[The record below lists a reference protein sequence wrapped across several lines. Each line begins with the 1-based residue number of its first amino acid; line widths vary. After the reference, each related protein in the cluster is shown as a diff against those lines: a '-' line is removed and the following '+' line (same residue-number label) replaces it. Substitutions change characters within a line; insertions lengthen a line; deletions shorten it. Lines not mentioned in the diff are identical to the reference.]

1 MRAWREQDF
10 DRMATRVV
18 DQYLSGHAKLADA
31 AALEAREAGLNPDQ
45 IERLTQSANT
55 MTFLRMMEDRKA
67 QGTGDLT
74 QEFDP
79 IDARQVIRIVID
91 DTGVHVDRGATGGDE
106 EDTPADAYALPD
118 EMGALRRPSPGPAT
132 PPPEGLAED
141 PVSEPKSKATSRKQ
155 AELAILRA
163 RKLAAV
169 FDDQIRQAEW
179 AFEDAHEELVAR
191 FRRVYND
198 VTYESFEKDALAEH
212 GDAIGL
218 TVLNLVRESRRLPP
232 LDATEGLEKAAAL
245 EGRHVSEDTPELRLF
260 ETLVKV
266 ARGAAELQ
274 RNLGLLRERC
284 A

>member
-18 DQYLSGHAKLADA
+18 DQYLSGRAKLADA
-31 AALEAREAGLNPDQ
+31 EAVEAREAGLNPDQ
-45 IERLTQSANT
+45 IERLTPSANT

-67 QGTGDLT
+67 QGAGDLT

-79 IDARQVIRIVID
+79 IDARQVLRIVID

-106 EDTPADAYALPD
+106 NTPAEAYALPD
-118 EMGALRRPSPGPAT
+118 EMGAMRCPPPGVAT
-132 PPPEGLAED
+132 PPTEGLADD
-141 PVSEPKSKATSRKQ
+141 PVSDRKSKATSRKQ

-179 AFEDAHEELVAR
+179 AFEDAHEQLVAR

-218 TVLNLVRESRRLPP
+218 TVLNLVRESRRLTP
-232 LDATEGLEKAAAL
+232 LDATQGFEKAAAL

-266 ARGAAELQ
+266 ARGAAELK
-274 RNLGLLRERC
+274 RSLGLLRERC

>member
-1 MRAWREQDF
+1 MRVWREQDF

-18 DQYLSGHAKLADA
+18 DQYLSGRAKLADA
-31 AALEAREAGLNPDQ
+31 AAAEALEAGLNPDQ

-67 QGTGDLT
+67 EGAGDLT

-91 DTGVHVDRGATGGDE
+91 DTGIHVDRGPKSCSE
-106 EDTPADAYALPD
+106 QDTPADAYTLPD
-118 EMGALRRPSPGPAT
+118 EMGAVRRPPPGVD
-132 PPPEGLAED
+132 PPPSGPLED
-141 PVSEPKSKATSRKQ
+141 DPSSDRKPKAASPKQ

-169 FDDQIRQAEW
+169 FDDQVRQAEW
-179 AFEDAHEELVAR
+179 AFEDAHEQLVAR
-191 FRRVYND
+191 FRRVYNN

-212 GDAIGL
+212 GDEIGL
-218 TVLNLVRESRRLPP
+218 SVLNLVRESRDLPP
-232 LDATEGLEKAAAL
+232 LDAGQVFEKAAAL
-245 EGRHVSEDTPELRLF
+245 EGRHLSEDTPELRLF

-266 ARGAAELQ
+266 ARGAADLK
-274 RNLGLLRERC
+274 RSLGLLRARC
-284 A
+284 G

>member
-1 MRAWREQDF
+1 MRVWREQDF
-10 DRMATRVV
+10 DRMASRVV
-18 DQYLSGHAKLADA
+18 DQYLSGRAKLADA
-31 AALEAREAGLNPDQ
+31 AAAEAREAGLNPDQ

-67 QGTGDLT
+67 QGAGDLT

-91 DTGVHVDRGATGGDE
+91 DTGVHVDRGPTGGDE
-106 EDTPADAYALPD
+106 ENTPAEAYALPD
-118 EMGALRRPSPGPAT
+118 EMAAMRCPPPGVTTPPTEGPAD
-132 PPPEGLAED
+132 D
-141 PVSEPKSKATSRKQ
+141 PVSDRKSKATSRKQ

-169 FDDQIRQAEW
+169 FDDQVRQAEW
-179 AFEDAHEELVAR
+179 AFEDAHDQLVAR

-198 VTYESFEKDALAEH
+198 VTYASFEKDALAEH

-218 TVLNLVRESRRLPP
+218 TVLNLVRESRRMPP
-232 LDATEGLEKAAAL
+232 LDATQGLEKAAAL

-266 ARGAAELQ
+266 ARGAAELK
-274 RNLGLLRERC
+274 RSLGLLRARC
-284 A
+284 G